1 MRRPVRILVDGSPA
15 EVLLNADARARIADV
30 ATALGGGP
38 TSRLSVTP
46 LVPLLDPG
54 GTGSLPVV
62 AESSGSQVPRGEAGG
77 SGPAQVGKPYVLPR
91 ALPVAKAPIPP
102 GAGLALVGESDEL
115 PPAPAGM
122 KSLLAYSPQPVT
134 DPEPLGI
141 NVEMPA
147 RPLLWLAN
155 PATIAV
161 PVVPVAL
168 FGVLAVIFPSAAA
181 FALLGLAVVAGGAE
195 VGWALTQ
202 NRAAWVRYERD
213 MAALAPQIQTALD
226 QRDAAIRASVT
237 DLADPRHALLPGLW
251 GHASAQMRI
260 PVGFT
265 QVYPEITLRSS
276 DQATPF
282 RGWGPMA
289 GAGHES
295 GAVVHRSAGA
305 AAPEP
310 ASGTETSHPTSG
322 QIAAINRRI
331 SAIGAATVGEGHTGL
346 EVAYVPADS
355 GPLAMTGPENLRGP
369 ALNQLLIRAAL
380 RYSPAD
386 LKIVVAGAKPAHWA
400 WVSYLPHGEA
410 VREDLE
416 LEPVSDLSETSAE
429 RLAQAWTSRK
439 GLRGSRQ
446 RLLLVVDGQVP
457 AGSRWEEFAAEP
469 GVWLVNA
476 VDDLSS
482 AVSAARQVLDLATGS
497 WQDGVSRI
505 PGTVPPS
512 AHHTA
517 SNGIPLQSARQTLLS
532 VEPLLLTTPSARKVA
547 ELLANLKLPGKTAE
561 PLPVVAQL
569 TDVYPLTPGE
579 NAAVLGE
586 SGNESR
592 CAAAIGYGTAG
603 PVTLDLADGKNAIVA
618 GENQAART
626 NVIAAYLTGLALT
639 QRPEDVN
646 WVIFDSRGTKWGELG
661 QAPHCLGVESGRAD
675 AVFARLLRYLEAE
688 TERREIWLSESG
700 AGSLARARGAKI
712 AGVPADLIVVIAA
725 GEAFTSRQISQLAE
739 RLHMYRALGLHLLVS
754 SGDTEKLPREA
765 LKYLPTRVVLHL
777 EDEALEV
784 VCGSFEIDPHAAFAH
799 PGRGVLLVGG
809 VATGFQTLNT
819 LMNTDF
825 TDPQLAPVNF
835 TALGGAAFPPALSAG
850 GQERVPA
857 LMGGHSSRADKS
869 GHQPAAEVLRVATP
883 LSVLAGSFCRGNST
897 IRRWT
902 SGLENVY
909 DLAALGKSSDT
920 EFRLGVRDDLGRQD
934 VVPFG
939 FSPDREGNLFVAGP
953 RGSGRTGVLRAI
965 AADSL
970 NTGGHPVT
978 LYVCSAD
985 PALDVLS
992 SWANVGVVAHA
1003 NEPETIADT
1012 IEYLVSRWRWRTEIA
1027 LRNATRSFPELR
1039 EVLRGE
1045 HLGEQPGERNG
1056 AKSPNS
1062 ATLGQDA
1069 GANAGKTLGA
1079 TRSANPGAILSTTPG
1094 ADSVAGSETDRG
1106 ERIIVAIDGLE
1117 AVLES
1122 LPGASSASFL
1132 ELITGGRVVGIHFV
1146 ISAESVENLPA
1157 AWRGAFGMRI
1167 ELNGSVPGRGL
1178 VADDPRAIQIAVL
1191 GNDPS
1196 EPAQTRILER
1206 LGALAKTP
1214 AHRIDRLAVPVFAT
1228 ALTVAPKGEMA
1239 LGLSAPGGR
1248 QINTITSGVYL
1259 IARGDGEVDRA
1270 VSLAVMR
1277 WLARSLRT
1285 SSPDTGMVLLS
1296 AQSREDSSP
1305 ALETLAGLE
1314 IWDAVACGFSDFR
1327 DFYHQLLSVAEQKS
1341 SPGFPG
1347 LAIFIADLPGFA
1359 QNTDAAAAMADV
1371 IRAARSRGHL
1381 VFASGA
1387 ATSRDGLS
1395 WMTDSELNAVVK
1407 APAAGLS
1414 LGLGAADT
1422 TAIFGVS
1429 VPQDGTAFPP
1439 ARGYWIHRGQATK
1452 IQLPQ
1457 ENG

>member
-1 MRRPVRILVDGSPA
+1 MRRPVRILVEGNPT
-15 EVLLNADARARIADV
+15 EVLLNADARARVADV
-30 ATALGGGP
+30 AAALGGGSA
-38 TSRLSVTP
+38 SRLTVTP
-46 LVPLLDPG
+46 LAPLLDPG

-62 AESSGSQVPRGEAGG
+62 AEGSRSQVPSGETGG

-91 ALPVAKAPIPP
+91 ALPLAKAPIPP
-102 GAGLALVGESDEL
+102 GAGLALAGDNAEL

-122 KSLLAYSPQPVT
+122 KSLLTYSPQPVA

-147 RPLLWLAN
+147 RPRLWLAN
-155 PATIAV
+155 SATLAV

-213 MAALAPQIQTALD
+213 MAALTPQIQTALD

-237 DLADPRHALLPGLW
+237 DLADPRNALLPGLW

-265 QVYPEITLRSS
+265 QAHPEIKLSS
-276 DQATPF
+276 PADAAPF
-282 RGWGPMA
+282 RGWGAMA
-289 GAGHES
+289 GSNA
-295 GAVVHRSAGA
+295 
-305 AAPEP
+305 
-310 ASGTETSHPTSG
+310 ETSHTTSG
-322 QIAAINRRI
+322 QVAAINRRI
-331 SAIGAATVGEGHTGL
+331 SAIGAAAVGEGHTGL
-346 EVAYVPADS
+346 EVAYVPVDS
-355 GPLAMTGPENLRGP
+355 GPLAVTGPRNLRGP

-386 LKIVVAGAKPAHWA
+386 LKIVVAGAKPAQWA
-400 WVSYLPHGEA
+400 WVSFLPHGEA

-439 GLRGSRQ
+439 GQRGSRQ
-446 RLLLVVDGQVP
+446 RLLLVVDGEVP
-457 AGSRWEEFAAEP
+457 AASRWEDFATEP

-482 AVSAARQVLDLATGS
+482 AVSAARQVLDLVTGS

-505 PGTVPPS
+505 PGANPPGPR
-512 AHHTA
+512 HTA
-517 SNGIPLQSARQTLLS
+517 SNGIPLQSARPSLLS
-532 VEPLLLTTPSARKVA
+532 VEPLLLTAPSARKIA

-569 TDVYPLTPGE
+569 TDVYPLAAGE
-579 NAAVLGE
+579 SVAVLGE
-586 SGNESR
+586 SGERSR

-603 PVTLDLADGKNAIVA
+603 PVILDLADGQNAIVA
-618 GENQAART
+618 GENQAARN
-626 NVIAAYLTGLALT
+626 NVIAAYLAGLALT
-639 QRPEDVN
+639 QRPEDVS
-646 WVIFDSRGTKWGELG
+646 WIIFDSRGTKWGEVG
-661 QAPHCLGVESGRAD
+661 QAPHCLGIEPGRGD
-675 AVFARLLRYLEAE
+675 AVFARLRRYLEAE

-700 AGSLARARGAKI
+700 AGSLARAREAKI
-712 AGVPADLIVVIAA
+712 AGVPADLIVVIAV
-725 GEAFTSRQISQLAE
+725 GEAFNSRQLSQLAE

-754 SGDTEKLPREA
+754 GGDTEKLPREA
-765 LKYLPTRVVLHL
+765 LKYLPTRVVLRL
-777 EDEALEV
+777 EDAALEM
-784 VCGSFEIDPHAAFAH
+784 VCGSFEMDPRSAFAH

-819 LMNTDF
+819 LMTTDF
-825 TDPQLAPVNF
+825 ADAQLAPVSF
-835 TALGGAAFPPALSAG
+835 AALGGAAFPPALSAG
-850 GQERVPA
+850 GSWRVPA
-857 LMGGHSSRADKS
+857 LTGRSSSRAGKS
-869 GHQPAAEVLRVATP
+869 GDQPTVDVPRAATP
-883 LSVLAGSFCRGNST
+883 LSVLAGSFCRGKST

-902 SGLENVY
+902 SGLEKVY
-909 DLAALGKSSDT
+909 DLAALGQSSDT

-953 RGSGRTGVLRAI
+953 SGSGRTGVLRAI

-970 NTGGHPVT
+970 NTGGHPVAF
-978 LYVCSAD
+978 YVCSAD
-985 PALDVLS
+985 TTLDVLS

-1045 HLGEQPGERNG
+1045 QLGEQSSEQNG
-1056 AKSPNS
+1056 AKAPNS
-1062 ATLGQDA
+1062 ATPRRD
-1069 GANAGKTLGA
+1069 TGA
-1079 TRSANPGAILSTTPG
+1079 TRSANPGAIPSATPG
-1094 ADSVAGSETDRG
+1094 ADSVAGGESDRG

-1206 LGALAKTP
+1206 LGTLAKTP
-1214 AHRIDRLAVPVFAT
+1214 AHRIGRLAVPVFAT
-1228 ALTVAPKGEMA
+1228 ALTTAPKGEMA

-1314 IWDAVACGFSDFR
+1314 IWDAVACGFADFR

-1341 SPGFPG
+1341 PPGFPG
-1347 LAIFIADLPGFA
+1347 LAIYIADLPGFSL
-1359 QNTDAAAAMADV
+1359 NTDAAAAMADV
-1371 IRAARSRGHL
+1371 IRAARNRGHL

-1387 ATSRDGLS
+1387 ANSRDGLS

-1414 LGLGAADT
+1414 LGLSAADT

-1429 VPQDGTAFPP
+1429 VPQDGTMFPP

>member
-1 MRRPVRILVDGSPA
+1 MRRPVRILVEGNPT
-15 EVLLNADARARIADV
+15 EVLLNADARARVADV
-30 ATALGGGP
+30 AAALGGGSA
-38 TSRLSVTP
+38 SRLTVTP
-46 LVPLLDPG
+46 LAPLLDPG

-62 AESSGSQVPRGEAGG
+62 AEGSRSQVPSGETGG

-91 ALPVAKAPIPP
+91 ALPLAKAPIPP
-102 GAGLALVGESDEL
+102 GAGLALAGENAEL

-122 KSLLAYSPQPVT
+122 KSLLTYSPQPVA

-147 RPLLWLAN
+147 RPRLWLVN
-155 PATIAV
+155 SATLAV

-168 FGVLAVIFPSAAA
+168 FGVLSVIFPSAAA
-181 FALLGLAVVAGGAE
+181 FALLGLAVVTGGAE

-213 MAALAPQIQTALD
+213 MAALTPQIQTALD

-237 DLADPRHALLPGLW
+237 DLADPRNALLPGLW

-265 QVYPEITLRSS
+265 QAHPEIKLSS
-276 DQATPF
+276 PADAAPF
-282 RGWGPMA
+282 RGWGAMA
-289 GAGHES
+289 GSNA
-295 GAVVHRSAGA
+295 
-305 AAPEP
+305 
-310 ASGTETSHPTSG
+310 ETSHTTSG
-322 QIAAINRRI
+322 QVAAINRRI
-331 SAIGAATVGEGHTGL
+331 SAIGAAAVGEGHTGL

-355 GPLAMTGPENLRGP
+355 GPLAVTGPRNLRGP

-386 LKIVVAGAKPAHWA
+386 LKIVVAGAKPAQWA
-400 WVSYLPHGEA
+400 WVSFLPHGEA

-439 GLRGSRQ
+439 GQRGSRQ
-446 RLLLVVDGQVP
+446 RLLLVVDGEVP
-457 AGSRWEEFAAEP
+457 AASRWEDFATEP

-505 PGTVPPS
+505 PGANPPGPR
-512 AHHTA
+512 HTA
-517 SNGIPLQSARQTLLS
+517 SNGIPLQSARLSLLS
-532 VEPLLLTTPSARKVA
+532 VEPLLLTAPSARKIA

-569 TDVYPLTPGE
+569 TDVYPLAAGE
-579 NAAVLGE
+579 SVAVLGE
-586 SGNESR
+586 SGERSC

-603 PVTLDLADGKNAIVA
+603 PVILDLADGQNAIVA
-618 GENQAART
+618 GENQAARN
-626 NVIAAYLTGLALT
+626 NVIAAYLAGLALT
-639 QRPEDVN
+639 QRPEDVS
-646 WVIFDSRGTKWGELG
+646 WIIFDSRGTKWGEVG
-661 QAPHCLGVESGRAD
+661 QAPHCLGIEPGRGD
-675 AVFARLLRYLEAE
+675 AVFARLRRYLEAE

-700 AGSLARARGAKI
+700 AGSLARAREAKI
-712 AGVPADLIVVIAA
+712 AGVPADLIVVIAV
-725 GEAFTSRQISQLAE
+725 GGAFNSRQLSQLAE

-777 EDEALEV
+777 EDAALEM
-784 VCGSFEIDPHAAFAH
+784 VCGSFEMDLRSAFAH

-819 LMNTDF
+819 LMTTDF
-825 TDPQLAPVNF
+825 ADAQLAPVSF

-850 GQERVPA
+850 GSWRVPA
-857 LMGGHSSRADKS
+857 LTGRSSSRAGRS
-869 GHQPAAEVLRVATP
+869 GDQPTVDVPRAATP
-883 LSVLAGSFCRGNST
+883 LSVLAGSFCRGKST

-902 SGLENVY
+902 SGLEKVY
-909 DLAALGKSSDT
+909 DLAALGQSSDT

-953 RGSGRTGVLRAI
+953 SGSGRTGVLRAI

-970 NTGGHPVT
+970 NTGGHPVAF
-978 LYVCSAD
+978 YVCSAD
-985 PALDVLS
+985 TTLDVLS

-1045 HLGEQPGERNG
+1045 PPGEQSSEQNG
-1056 AKSPNS
+1056 AKAPNS
-1062 ATLGQDA
+1062 ATPRRD
-1069 GANAGKTLGA
+1069 TGA
-1079 TRSANPGAILSTTPG
+1079 TRSANPGAIPSATPG
-1094 ADSVAGSETDRG
+1094 ADSVAGGETDRG

-1206 LGALAKTP
+1206 LGTLAKTP
-1214 AHRIDRLAVPVFAT
+1214 AHRIGRLAVPVFAT
-1228 ALTVAPKGEMA
+1228 ALTTAPKGEMA

-1314 IWDAVACGFSDFR
+1314 IWDAVACGFADFR

-1341 SPGFPG
+1341 PPGFPG
-1347 LAIFIADLPGFA
+1347 LAIYIADLPGFA
-1359 QNTDAAAAMADV
+1359 LNMDAAAAMADV
-1371 IRAARSRGHL
+1371 IRAARNRGHL

-1387 ATSRDGLS
+1387 ANSRDGLS
-1395 WMTDSELNAVVK
+1395 WITESDLNAVVK

-1414 LGLGAADT
+1414 LGLSAADT

-1429 VPQDGTAFPP
+1429 VSQDGTMFPP

>member
-15 EVLLNADARARIADV
+15 EVLLNADARARVADV

-46 LVPLLDPG
+46 LAPLLDPG

-62 AESSGSQVPRGEAGG
+62 AESSGSQVSRGEVGG

-91 ALPVAKAPIPP
+91 VLPVAKAPIPP

-147 RPLLWLAN
+147 RPRLWLAN
-155 PATIAV
+155 PATLAV

-213 MAALAPQIQTALD
+213 MAALTPQIQKALD
-226 QRDAAIRASVT
+226 RRDAAIRASVT

-265 QVYPEITLRSS
+265 QVRPEITLSS
-276 DQATPF
+276 PADATPF

-289 GAGHES
+289 GAN
-295 GAVVHRSAGA
+295 A
-305 AAPEP
+305 
-310 ASGTETSHPTSG
+310 ETGHPTSG
-322 QIAAINRRI
+322 QITAINRRI
-331 SAIGAATVGEGHTGL
+331 SAIGAATVGAGHTGL

-355 GPLAMTGPENLRGP
+355 GPLAVTGPRNLRGP

-386 LKIVVAGAKPAHWA
+386 LKIVVAAAKPAHWA

-410 VREDLE
+410 VRDDLE

-446 RLLLVVDGQVP
+446 RLLLVVDGEVP
-457 AGSRWEEFAAEP
+457 AGSQWEDFGAEP
-469 GVWLVNA
+469 GVWLVNT

-505 PGTVPPS
+505 PGTVPQSPR
-512 AHHTA
+512 HTA
-517 SNGIPLQSARQTLLS
+517 SNGIPLQSARPTRQS

-569 TDVYPLTPGE
+569 TDVYPLATGE
-579 NAAVLGE
+579 SAAVLGE
-586 SGNESR
+586 LGDGSR
-592 CAAAIGYGTAG
+592 CAAAIGYGTSG

-626 NVIAAYLTGLALT
+626 NVIAAYLAGLALT

-646 WVIFDSRGTKWGELG
+646 WVIFDSRGTKWGELE
-661 QAPHCLGVESGRAD
+661 QAPHCLGVESGRGD
-675 AVFARLLRYLEAE
+675 AVFTRLLRYLEAE

-725 GEAFTSRQISQLAE
+725 GEAFTSRQLSQLAE

-784 VCGSFEIDPHAAFAH
+784 VCGSFEIDPHAAFTH

-819 LMNTDF
+819 LMVTDF
-825 TDPQLAPVNF
+825 SDPQLAPVNF
-835 TALGGAAFPPALSAG
+835 TALGGAAFPQTLVTG
-850 GQERVPA
+850 GRWRAPA
-857 LMGGHSSRADKS
+857 LMGGRSSRAKTS
-869 GHQPAAEVLRVATP
+869 GNQPAVGVLRAATP
-883 LSVLAGSFCRGNST
+883 LSVLAGSFCRGKSAV
-897 IRRWT
+897 RRWT

-909 DLAALGKSSDT
+909 DLAALGQSSDA
-920 EFRLGVRDDLGRQD
+920 EFRLGVRDDLAHQD

-939 FSPDREGNLFVAGP
+939 FTPDREGNLFVAGP
-953 RGSGRTGVLRAI
+953 SGSGRTGVLRAI

-970 NTGGHPVT
+970 NTSGHPVT

-992 SWANVGVVAHA
+992 NWANVGVVAHA

-1045 HLGEQPGERNG
+1045 QPG
-1056 AKSPNS
+1056 
-1062 ATLGQDA
+1062 
-1069 GANAGKTLGA
+1069 
-1079 TRSANPGAILSTTPG
+1079 TPFD

-1146 ISAESVENLPA
+1146 ISAESLENLPA

-1167 ELNGSVPGRGL
+1167 ALDGSVPGRGL

-1314 IWDAVACGFSDFR
+1314 IWDAVSCGFSDFR

-1341 SPGFPG
+1341 PPGFPG

-1359 QNTDAAAAMADV
+1359 QNTDTATAMADV

-1387 ATSRDGLS
+1387 ANSHDGLS

-1414 LGLGAADT
+1414 LGLSAADT

-1439 ARGYWIHRGQATK
+1439 ARGYWIHRGQAIK

>member
-1 MRRPVRILVDGSPA
+1 MRRPIRILVEGNPT
-15 EVLLNADARARIADV
+15 EVLLNADARARVADV
-30 ATALGGGP
+30 AAALGGGSA
-38 TSRLSVTP
+38 SRLTVTP
-46 LVPLLDPG
+46 LAPLLDPG

-62 AESSGSQVPRGEAGG
+62 AEGSRSQVPSGETGG

-91 ALPVAKAPIPP
+91 ALPLAKAPIPP
-102 GAGLALVGESDEL
+102 GAGLALAGDNAEL

-122 KSLLAYSPQPVT
+122 KSLLTYSPQPVA

-147 RPLLWLAN
+147 RPRLWLAN
-155 PATIAV
+155 SATLAV

-213 MAALAPQIQTALD
+213 MAALTPQIQTALD

-237 DLADPRHALLPGLW
+237 DLADPRNALLPGLW

-265 QVYPEITLRSS
+265 QAHPEITLSS
-276 DQATPF
+276 PTDAAPF
-282 RGWGPMA
+282 RGWGAMA
-289 GAGHES
+289 GSNA
-295 GAVVHRSAGA
+295 
-305 AAPEP
+305 
-310 ASGTETSHPTSG
+310 ETSHTTSG
-322 QIAAINRRI
+322 QVAAINRRI
-331 SAIGAATVGEGHTGL
+331 SAIGAAAVGEGRTGM

-355 GPLAMTGPENLRGP
+355 GPLAVTGPRNLRGS

-386 LKIVVAGAKPAHWA
+386 LKIVVAGAKPAQWA
-400 WVSYLPHGEA
+400 WVSFLPHGEA

-439 GLRGSRQ
+439 GQRGSRQ
-446 RLLLVVDGQVP
+446 RLLLVVDGEVP
-457 AGSRWEEFAAEP
+457 AASRWEDFATEP

-505 PGTVPPS
+505 PGANPPGPR
-512 AHHTA
+512 HTA
-517 SNGIPLQSARQTLLS
+517 SNGIPLQSARPSLLS
-532 VEPLLLTTPSARKVA
+532 VEPLLLTAPSARKIA

-569 TDVYPLTPGE
+569 TDVYPLAAGE
-579 NAAVLGE
+579 SVAVLGE
-586 SGNESR
+586 SGERSR

-603 PVTLDLADGKNAIVA
+603 PVILDLADGQNAIVA
-618 GENQAART
+618 GETQAARN
-626 NVIAAYLTGLALT
+626 NVIAAYLAGLALT
-639 QRPEDVN
+639 QRPEDVS
-646 WVIFDSRGTKWGELG
+646 WVIFDSRGTKWGEVG
-661 QAPHCLGVESGRAD
+661 QAPHCLGIEPGRGD
-675 AVFARLLRYLEAE
+675 AVFARLRRYLEAE

-700 AGSLARARGAKI
+700 AGSLARAREAKI
-712 AGVPADLIVVIAA
+712 AGVPADLIVVIAV
-725 GEAFTSRQISQLAE
+725 GEAFTSRHLSQLAE

-777 EDEALEV
+777 EDAALEM
-784 VCGSFEIDPHAAFAH
+784 VCGSFEMDPRSAFAH

-819 LMNTDF
+819 LMTTDF
-825 TDPQLAPVNF
+825 ADVQLAPVSF
-835 TALGGAAFPPALSAG
+835 TALGGVAFPPALSAG
-850 GQERVPA
+850 GSWRVPA
-857 LMGGHSSRADKS
+857 LTGRSSSRAGKS
-869 GHQPAAEVLRVATP
+869 GDQPKVDVSRAATP
-883 LSVLAGSFCRGNST
+883 LSVLAGSFCRGKST

-902 SGLENVY
+902 SGLEKVY
-909 DLAALGKSSDT
+909 DLAALGQSSDT

-953 RGSGRTGVLRAI
+953 SGSGRTGVLRAI

-970 NTGGHPVT
+970 NTGGHPVAF
-978 LYVCSAD
+978 YVCSAD
-985 PALDVLS
+985 TTLDVLS

-1045 HLGEQPGERNG
+1045 QLGEQSSEQNG
-1056 AKSPNS
+1056 AKAPNS
-1062 ATLGQDA
+1062 ATPGRD
-1069 GANAGKTLGA
+1069 TGA
-1079 TRSANPGAILSTTPG
+1079 TRSTNPGAIPSATPG
-1094 ADSVAGSETDRG
+1094 ADSVAGGETDRG

-1206 LGALAKTP
+1206 LGTLAKTP
-1214 AHRIDRLAVPVFAT
+1214 AHRIGRLAVPVFAT
-1228 ALTVAPKGEMA
+1228 ALTTAPKGEMA

-1314 IWDAVACGFSDFR
+1314 IWDAVACGFADFR

-1341 SPGFPG
+1341 PPGFPG
-1347 LAIFIADLPGFA
+1347 LAIYIADLPGFSL
-1359 QNTDAAAAMADV
+1359 NTDAAAAMADV

-1381 VFASGA
+1381 VIASGA
-1387 ATSRDGLS
+1387 ANSRDGLS

-1414 LGLGAADT
+1414 LGLSAADT

-1429 VPQDGTAFPP
+1429 VPQDGTMFPP

>member
-46 LVPLLDPG
+46 LAPLLDPG

-62 AESSGSQVPRGEAGG
+62 AESSGSQVSRGEAGG
-77 SGPAQVGKPYVLPR
+77 SDPAQVGKPYVLPR

-102 GAGLALVGESDEL
+102 GAGLALVGESDEMA
-115 PPAPAGM
+115 PAPAGM
-122 KSLLAYSPQPVT
+122 KSLLAYSPQPVA

-141 NVEMPA
+141 KVEMPA
-147 RPLLWLAN
+147 RPRLWLAN
-155 PATIAV
+155 PATLAV

-168 FGVLAVIFPSAAA
+168 FGVLAVIFPSTVA
-181 FALLGLAVVAGGAE
+181 FALLGLALVAGGAE

-213 MAALAPQIQTALD
+213 MTALAPQIQMALD
-226 QRDAAIRASVT
+226 RRDAAIRASVT
-237 DLADPRHALLPGLW
+237 DLAEPRHALLPGLW

-265 QVYPEITLRSS
+265 QVYPEITLSS
-276 DQATPF
+276 PADATPF

-289 GAGHES
+289 GAN
-295 GAVVHRSAGA
+295 A
-305 AAPEP
+305 
-310 ASGTETSHPTSG
+310 ETGHPTSG
-322 QIAAINRRI
+322 QITAINRRI
-331 SAIGAATVGEGHTGL
+331 SAIGAAAVGEGHTGL
-346 EVAYVPADS
+346 DVAYVPADS
-355 GPLAMTGPENLRGP
+355 GPLAVTGPGNLRGP

-386 LKIVVAGAKPAHWA
+386 LKIVVAAAKPAHWA
-400 WVSYLPHGEA
+400 LVSYLPHGEA
-410 VREDLE
+410 VRDDLE

-446 RLLLVVDGQVP
+446 RLLLVVDGEVP
-457 AGSRWEEFAAEP
+457 AGSQWEDFGAEP

-517 SNGIPLQSARQTLLS
+517 SNGIPLQSSRPTRLS

-569 TDVYPLTPGE
+569 TDVYPQATGE
-579 NAAVLGE
+579 SAAVLGE
-586 SGNESR
+586 LGDGSR
-592 CAAAIGYGTAG
+592 CVAAIGYGTSG

-626 NVIAAYLTGLALT
+626 NVIAAYLAGLALT

-725 GEAFTSRQISQLAE
+725 GEAFTSRQLSQLAE

-784 VCGSFEIDPHAAFAH
+784 VCGSFEIDPHAAFTH

-825 TDPQLAPVNF
+825 ADPQLAPVNF

-850 GQERVPA
+850 EQTRVPA

-909 DLAALGKSSDT
+909 DLAALGQSSDT

-970 NTGGHPVT
+970 NTSGHPVT

-1045 HLGEQPGERNG
+1045 QPG
-1056 AKSPNS
+1056 
-1062 ATLGQDA
+1062 
-1069 GANAGKTLGA
+1069 
-1079 TRSANPGAILSTTPG
+1079 TPFD

-1146 ISAESVENLPA
+1146 ISAESAENLPA

-1167 ELNGSVPGRGL
+1167 ALDGSVPGRGL
-1178 VADDPRAIQIAVL
+1178 VADDPRSIQIAVL

-1196 EPAQTRILER
+1196 ETAQKRILER
-1206 LGALAKTP
+1206 LGALAKTE
-1214 AHRIDRLAVPVFAT
+1214 AHRIGRLAVPVFAT
-1228 ALTVAPKGEMA
+1228 ALTTAPKGEMA

-1259 IARGDGEVDRA
+1259 IARGYGEVDRA

-1314 IWDAVACGFSDFR
+1314 IWDAVSCGFSDFR

-1341 SPGFPG
+1341 PPGFPG

-1359 QNTDAAAAMADV
+1359 QNTDTATAMADV

-1387 ATSRDGLS
+1387 ANSHDGLS

-1414 LGLGAADT
+1414 LGLSAADT

-1439 ARGYWIHRGQATK
+1439 ARGYWIHRGQAIK

>member
-46 LVPLLDPG
+46 LAPLLDPG

-62 AESSGSQVPRGEAGG
+62 AESSGSQVSRGEVGG
-77 SGPAQVGKPYVLPR
+77 SDPAQVGKPYVLPR

-115 PPAPAGM
+115 APAPAGM
-122 KSLLAYSPQPVT
+122 KSLLAYSPQPVA

-141 NVEMPA
+141 KVEMPA
-147 RPLLWLAN
+147 RPRLWLAN
-155 PATIAV
+155 PATLAV

-213 MAALAPQIQTALD
+213 MAALTPQIQKALD
-226 QRDAAIRASVT
+226 RRDAAIRASVT

-265 QVYPEITLRSS
+265 QVRPEITLSS
-276 DQATPF
+276 PADATPF

-289 GAGHES
+289 GAN
-295 GAVVHRSAGA
+295 A
-305 AAPEP
+305 
-310 ASGTETSHPTSG
+310 ETGHPTSG
-322 QIAAINRRI
+322 QITAINRRI
-331 SAIGAATVGEGHTGL
+331 SAIGAAAVGEGHTGL
-346 EVAYVPADS
+346 DVAYVPADS
-355 GPLAMTGPENLRGP
+355 GPLAVTGPGNLRGP

-386 LKIVVAGAKPAHWA
+386 LKIVVAAAKPAHWA

-410 VREDLE
+410 VRDDLE

-446 RLLLVVDGQVP
+446 RLLLVVDGEVP
-457 AGSRWEEFAAEP
+457 AGSQWEDFGAEP

-517 SNGIPLQSARQTLLS
+517 SNGIPLQSARPTLLS

-569 TDVYPLTPGE
+569 TDVYPQATGE
-579 NAAVLGE
+579 SAAVLGE
-586 SGNESR
+586 LGDGSR
-592 CAAAIGYGTAG
+592 CAAAIGYGTSG

-626 NVIAAYLTGLALT
+626 NVIAAYLAGLALT

-646 WVIFDSRGTKWGELG
+646 WVIFDSRGTKWGELE
-661 QAPHCLGVESGRAD
+661 QASHCLGVESGRGD
-675 AVFARLLRYLEAE
+675 AVFTRLLRYLEAE
-688 TERREIWLSESG
+688 TERRENWLSESG

-712 AGVPADLIVVIAA
+712 VGVPADLIVVIAA
-725 GEAFTSRQISQLAE
+725 AEAFTSRQLSQLAE

-784 VCGSFEIDPHAAFAH
+784 VCGSFEIDPHAAFPL

-819 LMNTDF
+819 LMVTDF
-825 TDPQLAPVNF
+825 TDSQSAPVNF

-850 GQERVPA
+850 EQRRVPA

-909 DLAALGKSSDT
+909 DLAALGQSSDT

-970 NTGGHPVT
+970 NTSGHPVT

-1045 HLGEQPGERNG
+1045 QPG
-1056 AKSPNS
+1056 
-1062 ATLGQDA
+1062 
-1069 GANAGKTLGA
+1069 
-1079 TRSANPGAILSTTPG
+1079 TPFD

-1146 ISAESVENLPA
+1146 ISAESLENLPA

-1167 ELNGSVPGRGL
+1167 ALDGSVPGRGL

-1314 IWDAVACGFSDFR
+1314 IWDAVSCGFSDFR

-1341 SPGFPG
+1341 PPGFPG

-1359 QNTDAAAAMADV
+1359 QNTDTATAMADV

-1387 ATSRDGLS
+1387 ANSHDGLS

-1414 LGLGAADT
+1414 LGLSAADT

-1429 VPQDGTAFPP
+1429 VSQDGTVFPP

>member
-46 LVPLLDPG
+46 LAPLLDPG

-62 AESSGSQVPRGEAGG
+62 AESSGSQVSRGEAGG

-91 ALPVAKAPIPP
+91 VLPVAKAPIPP

-115 PPAPAGM
+115 APAPAGM
-122 KSLLAYSPQPVT
+122 KSLLAYSPQPVA

-147 RPLLWLAN
+147 RPRLWLAN
-155 PATIAV
+155 PATLAV

-213 MAALAPQIQTALD
+213 MAALAPQIQKALD
-226 QRDAAIRASVT
+226 RRDAAIRASVT

-251 GHASAQMRI
+251 GHASTQMRI

-265 QVYPEITLRSS
+265 QVYPEITLKSS
-276 DQATPF
+276 DQAAPF

-289 GAGHES
+289 GAGHGVG
-295 GAVVHRSAGA
+295 GAVHRPAGT

-331 SAIGAATVGEGHTGL
+331 SAIGAATVGAGHTGL

-355 GPLAMTGPENLRGP
+355 GPLAVTGPRNLREP

-386 LKIVVAGAKPAHWA
+386 LKIVVAAAKPAHWA

-410 VREDLE
+410 VRDDLE
-416 LEPVSDLSETSAE
+416 LEPVSDLSEESAE

-446 RLLLVVDGQVP
+446 RLLLVVDGEVP
-457 AGSRWEEFAAEP
+457 AGSQWEDFGAEP

-517 SNGIPLQSARQTLLS
+517 SNGIPLQSARPTLLS

-569 TDVYPLTPGE
+569 TDVYPQATGE
-579 NAAVLGE
+579 SAAVLGE
-586 SGNESR
+586 LGDGSR
-592 CAAAIGYGTAG
+592 CAAAIGYGTSG

-626 NVIAAYLTGLALT
+626 NVIAAYLAGLALT

-646 WVIFDSRGTKWGELG
+646 WVIFDSRGTKWGELE

-675 AVFARLLRYLEAE
+675 AVFTRLLRYLEAE
-688 TERREIWLSESG
+688 TERRENWLSESG

-725 GEAFTSRQISQLAE
+725 GEAFTSRQLSQLAE

-784 VCGSFEIDPHAAFAH
+784 VCGSFEIDPHVAFPL

-819 LMNTDF
+819 LMITDF
-825 TDPQLAPVNF
+825 SDPQLAPVNF
-835 TALGGAAFPPALSAG
+835 TALGGAAFPQTLVTG
-850 GQERVPA
+850 GRWRAPA
-857 LMGGHSSRADKS
+857 LMGGRSSRAKTS
-869 GHQPAAEVLRVATP
+869 GNQPAVGVLRAATP
-883 LSVLAGSFCRGNST
+883 LSVLAGSFCRGKSAV
-897 IRRWT
+897 RRWT

-909 DLAALGKSSDT
+909 DLAALGQSSDA
-920 EFRLGVRDDLGRQD
+920 EFRLGVRDDLAHQD

-939 FSPDREGNLFVAGP
+939 FTPDREGNLFVAGP
-953 RGSGRTGVLRAI
+953 SGSGRTGVLRAI

-970 NTGGHPVT
+970 NTSGHPVT

-992 SWANVGVVAHA
+992 NWANVGVVAHA

-1045 HLGEQPGERNG
+1045 QPGERDG
-1056 AKSPNS
+1056 AKYPNS
-1062 ATLGQDA
+1062 ATPGQDA

-1079 TRSANPGAILSTTPG
+1079 PRSANLGATRSVNPD
-1094 ADSVAGSETDRG
+1094 ANSVAGSETDRG

-1146 ISAESVENLPA
+1146 ISAESLENLPA

-1167 ELNGSVPGRGL
+1167 ALDGSVPGRGL

-1259 IARGDGEVDRA
+1259 IARGYGEVDRA

-1314 IWDAVACGFSDFR
+1314 IWDAVSCGFSDFR

-1341 SPGFPG
+1341 PPGFPG

-1387 ATSRDGLS
+1387 GTSRDGLS

-1414 LGLGAADT
+1414 LGLSAADT

-1429 VPQDGTAFPP
+1429 VSQDGTVFPP

>member
-1 MRRPVRILVDGSPA
+1 MRRPVRILVEGNPT
-15 EVLLNADARARIADV
+15 EVLLNADARARVADV
-30 ATALGGGP
+30 AAALGGGSA
-38 TSRLSVTP
+38 SRLTVTP
-46 LVPLLDPG
+46 LAPLLDPG
-54 GTGSLPVV
+54 GTGSLPIV
-62 AESSGSQVPRGEAGG
+62 AESSGAQVPSGETGG

-102 GAGLALVGESDEL
+102 GAGLALVGENAEL

-122 KSLLAYSPQPVT
+122 KSLLTYSPQPVA

-141 NVEMPA
+141 NIEMPA
-147 RPLLWLAN
+147 RPRLWLVN
-155 PATIAV
+155 PATLAV
-161 PVVPVAL
+161 PVVPAAL
-168 FGVLAVIFPSAAA
+168 FGVLAVIFPSVAA

-213 MAALAPQIQTALD
+213 MAALTPQIQTALD
-226 QRDAAIRASVT
+226 QRDVAIRASVT
-237 DLADPRHALLPGLW
+237 DLADSRHALLPGLW

-265 QVYPEITLRSS
+265 QAHPEITLSS
-276 DQATPF
+276 PADAAPF
-282 RGWGPMA
+282 RGWGAM
-289 GAGHES
+289 
-295 GAVVHRSAGA
+295 
-305 AAPEP
+305 AAPN
-310 ASGTETSHPTSG
+310 AETSHTTSG
-322 QIAAINRRI
+322 QVAAINRRI
-331 SAIGAATVGEGHTGL
+331 SAIGAAAVGEGHTGL

-355 GPLAMTGPENLRGP
+355 GPLAVTGPRNLRGP

-386 LKIVVAGAKPAHWA
+386 LKIVVAGAKPAQWA
-400 WVSYLPHGEA
+400 WVSFLPHGEA
-410 VREDLE
+410 VREDLAV
-416 LEPVSDLSETSAE
+416 EPVSDLSETSAE

-439 GLRGSRQ
+439 GQRGSRQ
-446 RLLLVVDGQVP
+446 RLLLVVDGEVP
-457 AGSRWEEFAAEP
+457 AGSRWEDFATEP

-476 VDDLSS
+476 VDDFSS
-482 AVSAARQVLDLATGS
+482 AVSAVRQVLDLATGS

-505 PGTVPPS
+505 PGAVPQS
-512 AHHTA
+512 QHHTA
-517 SNGIPLQSARQTLLS
+517 SNGIPLQSAHPSLLS
-532 VEPLLLTTPSARKVA
+532 VEPLLLTAPSARKVA
-547 ELLANLKLPGKTAE
+547 ELLANLKLPGNTAE

-569 TDVYPLTPGE
+569 TDVYPQTAGE
-579 NAAVLGE
+579 SAAVLGE
-586 SGNESR
+586 SGERSR

-603 PVTLDLADGKNAIVA
+603 PVILDLADGQNAIVA
-618 GENQAART
+618 GENQAARN
-626 NVIAAYLTGLALT
+626 NVIAAYLAGLALT
-639 QRPEDVN
+639 QRPEDVS
-646 WVIFDSRGTKWGELG
+646 WVIFDSRGTKWGEVG
-661 QAPHCLGVESGRAD
+661 QAPHCLGIESGRGD
-675 AVFARLLRYLEAE
+675 AVFARLRRYLEAE

-700 AGSLARARGAKI
+700 AGSLARAREAKI
-712 AGVPADLIVVIAA
+712 AGVPADLIVVIAV
-725 GEAFTSRQISQLAE
+725 GEAFSTRRLSQLAE

-777 EDEALEV
+777 EDAALEA
-784 VCGSFEIDPHAAFAH
+784 VCGSFEIDPHSAFAH

-819 LMNTDF
+819 LMNIDF
-825 TDPQLAPVNF
+825 ADPQLAPVNF
-835 TALGGAAFPPALSAG
+835 TALGGAAFPPALSTG
-850 GQERVPA
+850 GSRRVPA
-857 LMGGHSSRADKS
+857 LAGRSSSRAGKS
-869 GHQPAAEVLRVATP
+869 GDQPTVDVPRAATP
-883 LSVLAGSFCRGNST
+883 LSVLAGSFCRGKST

-902 SGLENVY
+902 SGLEKVY
-909 DLAALGKSSDT
+909 DLAALGQSSDT

-970 NTGGHPVT
+970 NTGGRPVA

-985 PALDVLS
+985 PTLDVLS

-1045 HLGEQPGERNG
+1045 QLGEQSGEQNG
-1056 AKSPNS
+1056 AQAPNS
-1062 ATLGQDA
+1062 ATPGQDA
-1069 GANAGKTLGA
+1069 GANAGKPLGA
-1079 TRSANPGAILSTTPG
+1079 TRSANPGAIPSATPG
-1094 ADSVAGSETDRG
+1094 ADSVVGGETDRG

-1196 EPAQTRILER
+1196 ELAQTRILER
-1206 LGALAKTP
+1206 LGILAKTP
-1214 AHRIDRLAVPVFAT
+1214 AYRIGRLAVPVFAT
-1228 ALTVAPKGEMA
+1228 ALTTAPKGEMA
-1239 LGLSAPGGR
+1239 LGLSVPGGR

-1277 WLARSLRT
+1277 WLARSLRS

-1296 AQSREDSSP
+1296 AQGREDSSP

-1314 IWDAVACGFSDFR
+1314 IWDAVACGFADFR

-1341 SPGFPG
+1341 PPGFPG
-1347 LAIFIADLPGFA
+1347 LAIYIADLPGFA
-1359 QNTDAAAAMADV
+1359 LNTDAAAAMADV

-1387 ATSRDGLS
+1387 ANSRDGLS
-1395 WMTDSELNAVVK
+1395 WMTDSELSAVVK

-1414 LGLGAADT
+1414 LGLSADDT

-1429 VPQDGTAFPP
+1429 VPQDGTMFPP

>member
-141 NVEMPA
+141 NVGMPA
-147 RPLLWLAN
+147 RPRLWLAN
-155 PATIAV
+155 PATLAV

-213 MAALAPQIQTALD
+213 MAALAPQIQMALD

-265 QVYPEITLRSS
+265 QVYPEITLKSS

-331 SAIGAATVGEGHTGL
+331 SAIGAATIGEGHTGL

-355 GPLAMTGPENLRGP
+355 GPLAVTGPRNLRGP

-386 LKIVVAGAKPAHWA
+386 LKIVVAGAKPAQWA

-410 VREDLE
+410 VREDLAV
-416 LEPVSDLSETSAE
+416 EPVCDLSEASAE
-429 RLAQAWTSRK
+429 RLAQAWMSRK
-439 GLRGSRQ
+439 GQRGSRQ
-446 RLLLVVDGQVP
+446 RLLLVVDGEVP
-457 AGSRWEEFAAEP
+457 AGSQWEEFGAEP

-482 AVSAARQVLDLATGS
+482 ALSAARQVLDLATGS

-505 PGTVPPS
+505 PGTVPQSPR
-512 AHHTA
+512 HTA
-517 SNGIPLQSARQTLLS
+517 SNGIPLQSARPTLLS

-569 TDVYPLTPGE
+569 TDVYPQAT
-579 NAAVLGE
+579 GE
-586 SGNESR
+586 SAAILDESGDGSR
-592 CAAAIGYGTAG
+592 CTAAIGYGTAG
-603 PVTLDLADGKNAIVA
+603 PVTMDLTDGKNAIVA

-626 NVIAAYLTGLALT
+626 NVIAAYLAGLALT
-639 QRPEDVN
+639 QRPEDVS
-646 WVIFDSRGTKWGELG
+646 WIIFDSRGTKWGELE
-661 QAPHCLGVESGRAD
+661 QASHCLGVESGRGD

-688 TERREIWLSESG
+688 TERRENWLSQSG

-712 AGVPADLIVVIAA
+712 AGAPADLIVVIAA
-725 GEAFTSRQISQLAE
+725 GEAFTSRQLSQLAE

-784 VCGSFEIDPHAAFAH
+784 VCGSFEIDPRAAFAH

-835 TALGGAAFPPALSAG
+835 MPLGGAAFPPALSAG
-850 GQERVPA
+850 GQGRVPA
-857 LMGGHSSRADKS
+857 LAGRSSSRADMS
-869 GHQPAAEVLRVATP
+869 GNQRAVEMPRVATP

-909 DLAALGKSSDT
+909 DLAALGQSSDA

-992 SWANVGVVAHA
+992 NWANVGVVAHA

-1027 LRNATRSFPELR
+1027 LHNATRSFPELR

-1056 AKSPNS
+1056 AKAPNS
-1062 ATLGQDA
+1062 TTPGQDA
-1069 GANAGKTLGA
+1069 GANAGKALGA
-1079 TRSANPGAILSTTPG
+1079 TRSANLNAS
-1094 ADSVAGSETDRG
+1094 SVVGGETDLG

-1196 EPAQTRILER
+1196 ETAQTRILER

-1228 ALTVAPKGEMA
+1228 ALTTAPKGEMA

-1305 ALETLAGLE
+1305 ALATLAGLE
-1314 IWDAVACGFSDFR
+1314 IWDAVSCGFSDFR

-1341 SPGFPG
+1341 PPGFPG

-1359 QNTDAAAAMADV
+1359 QNTDAATAMADV

-1395 WMTDSELNAVVK
+1395 WMTDSDLNAVVK

-1414 LGLGAADT
+1414 LGLSAADT

-1429 VPQDGTAFPP
+1429 VPQDGKAFPP

>member
-1 MRRPVRILVDGSPA
+1 MRRPVRILVEGNPT
-15 EVLLNADARARIADV
+15 EVLLNADARARVADV
-30 ATALGGGP
+30 AAALGGGP
-38 TSRLSVTP
+38 TSRLTVTP
-46 LVPLLDPG
+46 LAPLLDPG

-62 AESSGSQVPRGEAGG
+62 AEAAGSQVPSGETSG

-91 ALPVAKAPIPP
+91 ALPLAKAPIPP
-102 GAGLALVGESDEL
+102 GAGLALAGDNAEL

-122 KSLLAYSPQPVT
+122 KSLLTYSPQPVA

-147 RPLLWLAN
+147 RPRLWLAN
-155 PATIAV
+155 SATLAV

-213 MAALAPQIQTALD
+213 MAALTPQIQTALD

-237 DLADPRHALLPGLW
+237 DLADPRNALLPGLW

-265 QVYPEITLRSS
+265 QAHSEITLSS
-276 DQATPF
+276 PADVAPF
-282 RGWGPMA
+282 RGWGAMA
-289 GAGHES
+289 GSNA
-295 GAVVHRSAGA
+295 
-305 AAPEP
+305 
-310 ASGTETSHPTSG
+310 ETSHTTSG
-322 QIAAINRRI
+322 QVAAINRRI
-331 SAIGAATVGEGHTGL
+331 SAIGAAAVGEGHTGL
-346 EVAYVPADS
+346 EVAYVPVDS
-355 GPLAMTGPENLRGP
+355 GPLAVTGPRNLRGP

-386 LKIVVAGAKPAHWA
+386 LKIVVAGAKPAQWA
-400 WVSYLPHGEA
+400 WVSFLPHGEA
-410 VREDLE
+410 VREDLAV
-416 LEPVSDLSETSAE
+416 EPVSDLSETSAE

-439 GLRGSRQ
+439 GQRGSRQ
-446 RLLLVVDGQVP
+446 RLLLVVDGEVP
-457 AGSRWEEFAAEP
+457 AASRWEDFATEP

-505 PGTVPPS
+505 PGANPPGPR
-512 AHHTA
+512 HTA
-517 SNGIPLQSARQTLLS
+517 SNGIPLQSARPSLLS
-532 VEPLLLTTPSARKVA
+532 VEPLLLTAPSARKIA

-569 TDVYPLTPGE
+569 TDVYPLTAGE
-579 NAAVLGE
+579 SVAVLGE
-586 SGNESR
+586 SGDESH

-603 PVTLDLADGKNAIVA
+603 PVTLDLADGQNAIVA
-618 GENQAART
+618 GENQAARN
-626 NVIAAYLTGLALT
+626 NVIAAYLAGLALT
-639 QRPEDVN
+639 QRPEDVS
-646 WVIFDSRGTKWGELG
+646 WIIFDSRGTKWGEVG
-661 QAPHCLGVESGRAD
+661 QAPHCLGIEPGRGD
-675 AVFARLLRYLEAE
+675 AVFARLRRYLEAE

-700 AGSLARARGAKI
+700 AGSLARAREAKI
-712 AGVPADLIVVIAA
+712 AGVPADLIVVIAV
-725 GEAFTSRQISQLAE
+725 GEAFNSRQLSQLAE

-777 EDEALEV
+777 EDAALEM
-784 VCGSFEIDPHAAFAH
+784 VCGSFEMDPRSAFAH

-819 LMNTDF
+819 LMTTDF
-825 TDPQLAPVNF
+825 ADAQLAPVNF
-835 TALGGAAFPPALSAG
+835 TALGGAAFPTELSAG
-850 GQERVPA
+850 GSWRVPA
-857 LMGGHSSRADKS
+857 LAGRSSSRAGKS
-869 GHQPAAEVLRVATP
+869 GDQPTVDVPRAATP
-883 LSVLAGSFCRGNST
+883 LSVLAGSFCRGKST

-902 SGLENVY
+902 SGLEKVY
-909 DLAALGKSSDT
+909 DLAALGQSSDT

-953 RGSGRTGVLRAI
+953 SGSGRTGVLRAI

-970 NTGGHPVT
+970 NTGGRPVT

-985 PALDVLS
+985 PTLDVLS
-992 SWANVGVVAHA
+992 NWANVGVVAHA

-1045 HLGEQPGERNG
+1045 QLGEQSSEQNG
-1056 AKSPNS
+1056 AKAPNS
-1062 ATLGQDA
+1062 ATPRRD
-1069 GANAGKTLGA
+1069 TGA
-1079 TRSANPGAILSTTPG
+1079 TRSANPGAIPSATPG
-1094 ADSVAGSETDRG
+1094 ADSVAGGETDRG

-1206 LGALAKTP
+1206 LGTLAKTP
-1214 AHRIDRLAVPVFAT
+1214 AHRIGRLAVPVFAT
-1228 ALTVAPKGEMA
+1228 ALTTAPKGEMA

-1314 IWDAVACGFSDFR
+1314 IWDAVACGFADFR

-1341 SPGFPG
+1341 PPGFPG
-1347 LAIFIADLPGFA
+1347 LAIYIADLPGFSL
-1359 QNTDAAAAMADV
+1359 NTDAAAAMADV

-1381 VFASGA
+1381 VIASGA
-1387 ATSRDGLS
+1387 ANSRDGLS

-1414 LGLGAADT
+1414 LGLSAADT

-1429 VPQDGTAFPP
+1429 VPQDGTMFPP
-1439 ARGYWIHRGQATK
+1439 ARGYWIHRGPATK

>member
-1 MRRPVRILVDGSPA
+1 MRRPVRILVEGNPT
-15 EVLLNADARARIADV
+15 EVLLNADARARVADV
-30 ATALGGGP
+30 AAALGGGSA
-38 TSRLSVTP
+38 SRLTVTP
-46 LVPLLDPG
+46 LAPLLDPG

-62 AESSGSQVPRGEAGG
+62 AEGSRSQVPSGETGG

-91 ALPVAKAPIPP
+91 ALPLAKAPIPP
-102 GAGLALVGESDEL
+102 GAGLALAGDNAEL

-122 KSLLAYSPQPVT
+122 KSLLTYSPQPVA

-147 RPLLWLAN
+147 RPRLWLAN
-155 PATIAV
+155 SATLAV

-181 FALLGLAVVAGGAE
+181 FALLGLAVVTGGAE

-213 MAALAPQIQTALD
+213 MAALTPQIQTALD

-237 DLADPRHALLPGLW
+237 DLADPRNALLPGLW

-265 QVYPEITLRSS
+265 QAHPEITLSS
-276 DQATPF
+276 PADAAPF
-282 RGWGPMA
+282 RGWGAMA
-289 GAGHES
+289 GSNA
-295 GAVVHRSAGA
+295 
-305 AAPEP
+305 
-310 ASGTETSHPTSG
+310 ETSHTTSG
-322 QIAAINRRI
+322 QVAAINRRI
-331 SAIGAATVGEGHTGL
+331 SAIGAAAVGEGHTGL

-355 GPLAMTGPENLRGP
+355 GPLAVTGPRNLRGP

-386 LKIVVAGAKPAHWA
+386 LKIVVAGAKPAQWA
-400 WVSYLPHGEA
+400 WVSFLPHGEA

-439 GLRGSRQ
+439 GQRGSRQ
-446 RLLLVVDGQVP
+446 RLLLVVDGEVP
-457 AGSRWEEFAAEP
+457 AASRWEDFATEP

-476 VDDLSS
+476 VDDLGS

-505 PGTVPPS
+505 PGANPPGPR
-512 AHHTA
+512 HTA
-517 SNGIPLQSARQTLLS
+517 SNGIPLQSARPSLLS
-532 VEPLLLTTPSARKVA
+532 VEPLLLTAPSARKIA

-569 TDVYPLTPGE
+569 TDVYPLAAGE
-579 NAAVLGE
+579 SVAVLGE
-586 SGNESR
+586 SGERSR

-603 PVTLDLADGKNAIVA
+603 PVILDLADGQNAIVA
-618 GENQAART
+618 GENQAARN
-626 NVIAAYLTGLALT
+626 NVIAAYLAGLALT
-639 QRPEDVN
+639 QRPEDVS
-646 WVIFDSRGTKWGELG
+646 WVIFDSRGTKWGEVG
-661 QAPHCLGVESGRAD
+661 QAPHCLGIEPGRGD
-675 AVFARLLRYLEAE
+675 AVFARLRRYLEAE

-700 AGSLARARGAKI
+700 AGSLARAREAKI
-712 AGVPADLIVVIAA
+712 AGVPADLIVVIAV
-725 GEAFTSRQISQLAE
+725 GEAFTSRQLSQLAE

-777 EDEALEV
+777 EDAALEM
-784 VCGSFEIDPHAAFAH
+784 VCGSFEMDPRSAFAH

-819 LMNTDF
+819 LMTTDF
-825 TDPQLAPVNF
+825 ADAQLAPVSF
-835 TALGGAAFPPALSAG
+835 TALGGAAFPQTLVTG
-850 GQERVPA
+850 GRWRAPA
-857 LMGGHSSRADKS
+857 LMGGRSSRAKTS
-869 GHQPAAEVLRVATP
+869 GDQPKVDVSRAATP
-883 LSVLAGSFCRGNST
+883 LSVLAGSFCRGKST

-902 SGLENVY
+902 SGLEKVY
-909 DLAALGKSSDT
+909 DLAALGQSSDT

-953 RGSGRTGVLRAI
+953 SGSGRTGVLRAI

-970 NTGGHPVT
+970 NTGGHPVAF
-978 LYVCSAD
+978 YVCSAD
-985 PALDVLS
+985 TTLDVLS

-1045 HLGEQPGERNG
+1045 QLGEQSSEQNG
-1056 AKSPNS
+1056 AKAPNS
-1062 ATLGQDA
+1062 ATPGRD
-1069 GANAGKTLGA
+1069 TGA
-1079 TRSANPGAILSTTPG
+1079 TRSTNPGAIPSATPG
-1094 ADSVAGSETDRG
+1094 ADSVAGGETDRG

-1206 LGALAKTP
+1206 LGTLAKTP
-1214 AHRIDRLAVPVFAT
+1214 AHRIGRLAVPVFAT
-1228 ALTVAPKGEMA
+1228 ALTTAPKGEMA

-1314 IWDAVACGFSDFR
+1314 IWDAVACGFADFR

-1341 SPGFPG
+1341 PPGFPG
-1347 LAIFIADLPGFA
+1347 LAIYIADLPGFSL
-1359 QNTDAAAAMADV
+1359 NTDAAAAMADV

-1381 VFASGA
+1381 VIASGA
-1387 ATSRDGLS
+1387 ANSRDGLS

-1414 LGLGAADT
+1414 LGLSAADT

-1429 VPQDGTAFPP
+1429 VPQDGTMFPP

>member
-1 MRRPVRILVDGSPA
+1 MRRPVRILVEGNPT
-15 EVLLNADARARIADV
+15 EVLLNADARARVADV
-30 ATALGGGP
+30 AAALGGGSA
-38 TSRLSVTP
+38 SRLTVTP
-46 LVPLLDPG
+46 LAPLLDPG

-62 AESSGSQVPRGEAGG
+62 AEGSRSQVPSGESGG

-91 ALPVAKAPIPP
+91 ALPLAKAPIPP
-102 GAGLALVGESDEL
+102 GAGLALAGDNAEL

-122 KSLLAYSPQPVT
+122 KSLLTYSPQPVA

-147 RPLLWLAN
+147 RPRLWLVN
-155 PATIAV
+155 SATLAV

-181 FALLGLAVVAGGAE
+181 FALLGLAVVAGCAE

-213 MAALAPQIQTALD
+213 MAALTPQIQTALD
-226 QRDAAIRASVT
+226 QRDVAIRASVT
-237 DLADPRHALLPGLW
+237 DLADPRNALLPGLW

-265 QVYPEITLRSS
+265 QAHPEITLSS
-276 DQATPF
+276 PTDAAPF
-282 RGWGPMA
+282 RGWGAMA
-289 GAGHES
+289 ES
-295 GAVVHRSAGA
+295 NA
-305 AAPEP
+305 
-310 ASGTETSHPTSG
+310 ETSHTTSG
-322 QIAAINRRI
+322 QVAAINRRI
-331 SAIGAATVGEGHTGL
+331 SAIGAAAVGEGHTGL

-355 GPLAMTGPENLRGP
+355 GPLAVTGPRNLRGP

-386 LKIVVAGAKPAHWA
+386 LKIVVAGAKPAQWA
-400 WVSYLPHGEA
+400 WVSFLPHGEA

-439 GLRGSRQ
+439 GQRGSHQ
-446 RLLLVVDGQVP
+446 RLLLVVDGEVP
-457 AGSRWEEFAAEP
+457 AASRWEDFATEP

-505 PGTVPPS
+505 PGANPPGPR
-512 AHHTA
+512 HTA
-517 SNGIPLQSARQTLLS
+517 SNGIPLQSARPSLLS
-532 VEPLLLTTPSARKVA
+532 VEPLLLTAPSARKIA

-569 TDVYPLTPGE
+569 TDVYPLAAGE
-579 NAAVLGE
+579 SVAVLGE
-586 SGNESR
+586 SGEKSR

-603 PVTLDLADGKNAIVA
+603 PVILDLADGQNAIVA
-618 GENQAART
+618 GENQAARN
-626 NVIAAYLTGLALT
+626 NVIAAYLAGLALT
-639 QRPEDVN
+639 QRPEDVS
-646 WVIFDSRGTKWGELG
+646 WVIFDSRGTKWGEVG
-661 QAPHCLGVESGRAD
+661 QAPHCLGIEPGRGD
-675 AVFARLLRYLEAE
+675 AVFARLRRYLEAE

-700 AGSLARARGAKI
+700 AGSLARAREAKI
-712 AGVPADLIVVIAA
+712 AGVPADLIVVIAV
-725 GEAFTSRQISQLAE
+725 GEAFNSRQLSQLAE

-777 EDEALEV
+777 EDAALEM
-784 VCGSFEIDPHAAFAH
+784 VCGSFEMDPRSAFAH

-819 LMNTDF
+819 LMTTDF
-825 TDPQLAPVNF
+825 ADVQLAPVSF

-850 GQERVPA
+850 GSWRVPA
-857 LMGGHSSRADKS
+857 LTGRSSSRAGKS
-869 GHQPAAEVLRVATP
+869 GDQPKVDVSRAATP
-883 LSVLAGSFCRGNST
+883 LSVLAGSFCRGKST

-902 SGLENVY
+902 SGLEKVY
-909 DLAALGKSSDT
+909 DLAALGQSSDT

-953 RGSGRTGVLRAI
+953 SGSGRTGVLRAI

-970 NTGGHPVT
+970 NTGGHPVAF
-978 LYVCSAD
+978 YVCSAD
-985 PALDVLS
+985 TTLDVLS

-1045 HLGEQPGERNG
+1045 QLGEQSSEQNG
-1056 AKSPNS
+1056 AKAPNS
-1062 ATLGQDA
+1062 ATPGRD
-1069 GANAGKTLGA
+1069 TGA
-1079 TRSANPGAILSTTPG
+1079 TRSTNPGAIPSATPG
-1094 ADSVAGSETDRG
+1094 ADSVAGGETDRG

-1206 LGALAKTP
+1206 LGTLAKTP
-1214 AHRIDRLAVPVFAT
+1214 AHRIGRLAVPVFAT
-1228 ALTVAPKGEMA
+1228 ALTTAPKGEMA

-1314 IWDAVACGFSDFR
+1314 IWDAVACGFADFR

-1341 SPGFPG
+1341 PPGFPG
-1347 LAIFIADLPGFA
+1347 LAIYIADLPGFA
-1359 QNTDAAAAMADV
+1359 LNTDAAAAMADV

-1387 ATSRDGLS
+1387 ANSRDGLS
-1395 WMTDSELNAVVK
+1395 WMTESELNAVVK

-1429 VPQDGTAFPP
+1429 VSQDGTMFPP

-1452 IQLPQ
+1452 VQLPQ

>member
-46 LVPLLDPG
+46 LAPLLDPG

-62 AESSGSQVPRGEAGG
+62 AKPSGSQVSRGEAGG
-77 SGPAQVGKPYVLPR
+77 SDPAQVGKPYVLPR

-102 GAGLALVGESDEL
+102 GAGLALVGESDEMA
-115 PPAPAGM
+115 PAPAGM
-122 KSLLAYSPQPVT
+122 KSLLAYSPQPVA

-141 NVEMPA
+141 KVEMPA
-147 RPLLWLAN
+147 RPRLWLAN
-155 PATIAV
+155 PATLAV

-168 FGVLAVIFPSAAA
+168 FGVLAVIFPSTVA
-181 FALLGLAVVAGGAE
+181 FALLGLALVAGGAE

-213 MAALAPQIQTALD
+213 MTALAPQIQMALD
-226 QRDAAIRASVT
+226 RRDAAIRASVT
-237 DLADPRHALLPGLW
+237 DLAEPRHALLPGLW

-265 QVYPEITLRSS
+265 QVYPEITLKSS
-276 DQATPF
+276 DQAAPF

-289 GAGHES
+289 GAGHGVGE
-295 GAVVHRSAGA
+295 AVHRPAGTA
-305 AAPEP
+305 PPEP
-310 ASGTETSHPTSG
+310 ASGTETSHTTSG
-322 QIAAINRRI
+322 QIVAINSRI
-331 SAIGAATVGEGHTGL
+331 SAIGAAAVGAGHTGL

-355 GPLAMTGPENLRGP
+355 GPLAVTGPRNLRGP

-386 LKIVVAGAKPAHWA
+386 LKIVVAGAKPAQWA

-416 LEPVSDLSETSAE
+416 LEPVSDLSEESAE
-429 RLAQAWTSRK
+429 RLAQAWMGRK

-446 RLLLVVDGQVP
+446 RLLLVVDGEVP
-457 AGSRWEEFAAEP
+457 AGSQWEEFGAEP

-482 AVSAARQVLDLATGS
+482 ALSAARQVLDLATGS
-497 WQDGVSRI
+497 WQEGVSRI

-517 SNGIPLQSARQTLLS
+517 SNGIPLQSARPALLS

-569 TDVYPLTPGE
+569 TDVYPLATGE
-579 NAAVLGE
+579 SAAVLGE
-586 SGNESR
+586 SGDGSR
-592 CAAAIGYGTAG
+592 CVAAIGYGTAG

-618 GENQAART
+618 GENQAARI
-626 NVIAAYLTGLALT
+626 NVIAAYLAGLALT

-646 WVIFDSRGTKWGELG
+646 WVIFDSRGTKWGELE
-661 QAPHCLGVESGRAD
+661 QAPHCLGVESGRGD
-675 AVFARLLRYLEAE
+675 AVFTRLLRYLEAE
-688 TERREIWLSESG
+688 TERRENWLSESG

-725 GEAFTSRQISQLAE
+725 GEAFTSRQLSQLAE

-784 VCGSFEIDPHAAFAH
+784 VCGSFEIDPHVAFPL

-819 LMNTDF
+819 LMITDF
-825 TDPQLAPVNF
+825 SDPQLAPVNF

-850 GQERVPA
+850 EQRRVLA
-857 LMGGHSSRADKS
+857 LMGGRSSRAKTS
-869 GHQPAAEVLRVATP
+869 GNQPAVGVLRAATP
-883 LSVLAGSFCRGNST
+883 LSVLAGSFCRGKSAV
-897 IRRWT
+897 RRWT

-909 DLAALGKSSDT
+909 DLAALGQSSDA

-953 RGSGRTGVLRAI
+953 SGSGRTGVLRAI

-992 SWANVGVVAHA
+992 NWANVGVVAHA
-1003 NEPETIADT
+1003 NEAETIADT

-1045 HLGEQPGERNG
+1045 QPGERDG
-1056 AKSPNS
+1056 AKYPNS
-1062 ATLGQDA
+1062 ATPGQDA
-1069 GANAGKTLGA
+1069 GA
-1079 TRSANPGAILSTTPG
+1079 TRSVNLDAN
-1094 ADSVAGSETDRG
+1094 SVVGGETDRG

-1146 ISAESVENLPA
+1146 ISAESAENLPA

-1167 ELNGSVPGRGL
+1167 ALDGSVPGRGL
-1178 VADDPRAIQIAVL
+1178 VADDPRSIQIAVL

-1196 EPAQTRILER
+1196 ETAQKRILER
-1206 LGALAKTP
+1206 LGALAKTE
-1214 AHRIDRLAVPVFAT
+1214 AHRIGRLAVPVFAT
-1228 ALTVAPKGEMA
+1228 ALTTAPKGEMA

-1259 IARGDGEVDRA
+1259 IARGYGEVDRA

-1314 IWDAVACGFSDFR
+1314 IWDAVSCGFSDFR

-1341 SPGFPG
+1341 PPGFPG

-1359 QNTDAAAAMADV
+1359 QNTDTATAMADV

-1387 ATSRDGLS
+1387 ANSHDGLS

-1414 LGLGAADT
+1414 LGLSAADT

-1439 ARGYWIHRGQATK
+1439 ARGYWIHRGQAIK

>member
-1 MRRPVRILVDGSPA
+1 MRRPVRILVEGNPT
-15 EVLLNADARARIADV
+15 EVLLNADARARVADV
-30 ATALGGGP
+30 AAALGGGSA
-38 TSRLSVTP
+38 SRLTVTP
-46 LVPLLDPG
+46 LAPLLDPG

-62 AESSGSQVPRGEAGG
+62 AEGSRSQVPSGETGG

-91 ALPVAKAPIPP
+91 ALPLAKAPIPP
-102 GAGLALVGESDEL
+102 GAGLALAGDNAEL

-122 KSLLAYSPQPVT
+122 KSLLTYSPQPVA

-147 RPLLWLAN
+147 RPRLWLAN
-155 PATIAV
+155 SATLAV

-168 FGVLAVIFPSAAA
+168 FGVLAVIFPSVAA

-213 MAALAPQIQTALD
+213 MAALTPQIQTALE

-237 DLADPRHALLPGLW
+237 DLADPRNALLPGLW

-265 QVYPEITLRSS
+265 QAHPEIKLSS
-276 DQATPF
+276 PADAAPF
-282 RGWGPMA
+282 RGWGAMA
-289 GAGHES
+289 GSDTRHGVGDA
-295 GAVVHRSAGA
+295 VHRPVGTVTPGSAPNA
-305 AAPEP
+305 
-310 ASGTETSHPTSG
+310 ETSHTTSG
-322 QIAAINRRI
+322 QVAAINRRI
-331 SAIGAATVGEGHTGL
+331 SAIGAAAVGEGHTGL

-355 GPLAMTGPENLRGP
+355 GPLAVTGPRNLRGP

-386 LKIVVAGAKPAHWA
+386 LKIVVAGAKPAQWA
-400 WVSYLPHGEA
+400 WVSFLPHGEA

-429 RLAQAWTSRK
+429 HLAQAWTSRK
-439 GLRGSRQ
+439 GQRGSRQ
-446 RLLLVVDGQVP
+446 RLLLVVDGEVP
-457 AGSRWEEFAAEP
+457 AASRWEDFATEP

-482 AVSAARQVLDLATGS
+482 AVSAARQVLDLASGS
-497 WQDGVSRI
+497 WRDGVSRI
-505 PGTVPPS
+505 PGANPPGP
-512 AHHTA
+512 HHTA
-517 SNGIPLQSARQTLLS
+517 SNGIPLQSARPSLLS
-532 VEPLLLTTPSARKVA
+532 VEPLLLTAPSARKVA

-561 PLPVVAQL
+561 PLPAVAQL
-569 TDVYPLTPGE
+569 TDVYPLATGE

-586 SGNESR
+586 SGDSSR

-603 PVTLDLADGKNAIVA
+603 PVTLDLADGQNAIVA
-618 GENQAART
+618 GENQAARN
-626 NVIAAYLTGLALT
+626 NVIAAYLAGLALT
-639 QRPEDVN
+639 QRPEDVS
-646 WVIFDSRGTKWGELG
+646 WIIFDSRGTKWGEVG
-661 QAPHCLGVESGRAD
+661 QAPHCLGIEPGRGD
-675 AVFARLLRYLEAE
+675 AVFARLRRYLEAE

-700 AGSLARARGAKI
+700 AGSLARAREAKI
-712 AGVPADLIVVIAA
+712 AGAPADLIVVIAV
-725 GEAFTSRQISQLAE
+725 GEAFTSRQLSQLAE

-777 EDEALEV
+777 EDAALEM
-784 VCGSFEIDPHAAFAH
+784 VCGSFEMDPRAAFAH

-819 LMNTDF
+819 LMTTDF
-825 TDPQLAPVNF
+825 ADAQLAPVNF
-835 TALGGAAFPPALSAG
+835 TALGGAAFPPELSAG
-850 GQERVPA
+850 GSWRVPA
-857 LMGGHSSRADKS
+857 LAGRSSSRTGKS
-869 GHQPAAEVLRVATP
+869 GDQPTVDVPRAATP
-883 LSVLAGSFCRGNST
+883 LSVLAGSFYRGKST

-902 SGLENVY
+902 SGLEKVY
-909 DLAALGKSSDT
+909 DLAALGQSSDT

-953 RGSGRTGVLRAI
+953 SGSGRTGVLRAI

-970 NTGGHPVT
+970 NTGGRPVA

-992 SWANVGVVAHA
+992 NWANVGVVAHA

-1045 HLGEQPGERNG
+1045 QLGEQSGERNG
-1056 AKSPNS
+1056 AQAPNS
-1062 ATLGQDA
+1062 ATPGQD
-1069 GANAGKTLGA
+1069 TET
-1079 TRSANPGAILSTTPG
+1079 TRSANPGAIPSATPD
-1094 ADSVAGSETDRG
+1094 ADSVAGGETDRG

-1206 LGALAKTP
+1206 LGTLAKTP
-1214 AHRIDRLAVPVFAT
+1214 THRIGRLAVPVFAT
-1228 ALTVAPKGEMA
+1228 ALTTAPKGEMA

-1248 QINTITSGVYL
+1248 QINNITSGVYL

-1314 IWDAVACGFSDFR
+1314 IWDAVACGFADFR

-1341 SPGFPG
+1341 PQGFPG

-1359 QNTDAAAAMADV
+1359 LNTDSAAAMTDV

-1387 ATSRDGLS
+1387 ANSRDGLS

-1414 LGLGAADT
+1414 LGLSAADT

-1429 VPQDGTAFPP
+1429 VSQDGTMFPP

>member
-1 MRRPVRILVDGSPA
+1 MRRPVRILVEGRPA
-15 EVLLNADARARIADV
+15 EVLLCADARARVADV
-30 ATALGGGP
+30 AAALGGGP

-46 LVPLLDPG
+46 LGIPVDKG
-54 GTGSLPVV
+54 GTGALPVV
-62 AESSGSQVPRGEAGG
+62 VESSGSQVPSGEPGG
-77 SGPAQVGKPYVLPR
+77 SDAVQVGKPYVLPR

-115 PPAPAGM
+115 PPAPVGM
-122 KSLLAYSPQPVT
+122 KSLLTYSPQPVT

-147 RPLLWLAN
+147 QPRLWLAN
-155 PATIAV
+155 PATLAV

-168 FGVLAVIFPSAAA
+168 FGVLAVIFPSAVA

-213 MAALAPQIQTALD
+213 MAALTPQIQAALH

-237 DLADPRHALLPGLW
+237 DLANPRHALLPGLW
-251 GHASAQMRI
+251 GHASSQMQI

-265 QVYPEITLRSS
+265 QVHPEITLHSPA
-276 DQATPF
+276 DATPF
-282 RGWGPMA
+282 RGWGPMVA
-289 GAGHES
+289 PN
-295 GAVVHRSAGA
+295 AV
-305 AAPEP
+305 
-310 ASGTETSHPTSG
+310 TSQATSDHATTG

-331 SAIGAATVGEGHTGL
+331 NAISAATVGEGHTGL
-346 EVAYVPADS
+346 EVAYVPADC
-355 GPLAMTGPENLRGP
+355 GPLAVTGPGNLRGS
-369 ALNQLLIRAAL
+369 ALTQFLIRAAL

-386 LKIVVAGAKPAHWA
+386 LKIVVAGAKPAQWA
-400 WVSYLPHGEA
+400 WVSYLPHGAA
-410 VREDLE
+410 VREDLG

-429 RLAQAWTSRK
+429 RLAQAWTSHK

-446 RLLLVVDGQVP
+446 RLLLVVDGEVP
-457 AGSRWEEFAAEP
+457 AGSTWEDFGAEP

-482 AVSAARQVLDLATGS
+482 AVSAAQQVLDLATGS
-497 WQDGVSRI
+497 WQQGVSTI
-505 PGTVPPS
+505 PGGLPAS
-512 AHHTA
+512 SRDTA
-517 SNGIPLQSARQTLLS
+517 SNGIPLQSARPSRLS
-532 VEPLLLTTPSARKVA
+532 VEPLLLSAPSARKVA
-547 ELLANLKLPGKTAE
+547 ELLTNLKLPGKSVE

-569 TDVYPLTPGE
+569 TDVYPLSPGE
-579 NAAVLGE
+579 SAAGSGE
-586 SGNESR
+586 SGNVSR

-603 PVTLDLADGKNAIVA
+603 PVILDLADGHNAIVA
-618 GENQAART
+618 GENQAARN
-626 NVIAAYLTGLALT
+626 NVIAAYLAGLALT
-639 QRPEDVN
+639 QRPEDVS
-646 WVIFDSRGTKWGELG
+646 WIIFDSRGAKWGELG
-661 QAPHCLGVESGRAD
+661 QAPHCLGIEPGRGD
-675 AVFARLLRYLEAE
+675 AVFARLRRYLEAE
-688 TERREIWLSESG
+688 TERREMWLSESG
-700 AGSLARARGAKI
+700 AGSLERAREAKM
-712 AGVPADLIVVIAA
+712 AGVPADLIVVIAV
-725 GEAFTSRQISQLAE
+725 GEAFTPRQLSQLAE

-765 LKYLPTRVVLHL
+765 LKYLPTRVVLQL
-777 EDEALEV
+777 EDAALEV
-784 VCGSFEIDPHAAFAH
+784 VCGSFEIDSRSAFTH
-799 PGRGVLLVGG
+799 PGSGILLVGG

-819 LMNTDF
+819 LMTTDF

-835 TALGGAAFPPALSAG
+835 TALGGAAFPQTLVTG
-850 GQERVPA
+850 GRWRVPA
-857 LMGGHSSRADKS
+857 LAGRSSSLADQS
-869 GHQPAAEVLRVATP
+869 GDQLTVEMPRVATP
-883 LSVLAGSFCRGNST
+883 LSVLARSFYRGKST
-897 IRRWT
+897 IKRWT
-902 SGLENVY
+902 SGLEKVY
-909 DLAALGKSSDT
+909 DLAALGQSSDA

-953 RGSGRTGVLRAI
+953 RGSGRTEVLRAI

-970 NTGGHPVT
+970 NTGGRRVA

-985 PALDVLS
+985 TTLDVLS
-992 SWANVGVVAHA
+992 NWANVGVVAHA

-1012 IEYLVSRWRWRTEIA
+1012 IDYLVSRWRWRTEIA

-1045 HLGEQPGERNG
+1045 QPGERNG
-1056 AKSPNS
+1056 AQAPSS
-1062 ATLGQDA
+1062 ATPGQDT
-1069 GANAGKTLGA
+1069 GANARKTLGA
-1079 TRSANPGAILSTTPG
+1079 ARSANPDAN
-1094 ADSVAGSETDRG
+1094 SVVRGENDRG

-1178 VADDPRAIQIAVL
+1178 VADDPRDIQIAVL

-1196 EPAQTRILER
+1196 EPAQTRILEH
-1206 LGALAKTP
+1206 LGTLAKTTADP
-1214 AHRIDRLAVPVFAT
+1214 IGRLAVPIFASTLT
-1228 ALTVAPKGEMA
+1228 AVPKGEMA
-1239 LGLSAPGGR
+1239 LGLSAPEGR
-1248 QINTITSGVYL
+1248 QINTVTHGVYL
-1259 IARGDGEVDRA
+1259 IARGGGEVDRA

-1277 WLARSLRT
+1277 WLAHSLRT
-1285 SSPDTGMVLLS
+1285 SSPDTGMVLVS
-1296 AQSREDSSP
+1296 AQTREDSSP
-1305 ALETLAGLE
+1305 TLKTLADLE
-1314 IWDAVACGFSDFR
+1314 IWDAVACGFADFR

-1341 SPGFPG
+1341 PPGFPG
-1347 LAIFIADLPGFA
+1347 LAIFIADLPEFA
-1359 QNTDAAAAMADV
+1359 QNADAAAALTDV
-1371 IRAARSRGHL
+1371 IRAARSHGHL

-1387 ATSRDGLS
+1387 ATSRDALS

-1414 LGLGAADT
+1414 LGLSAADT
-1422 TAIFGVS
+1422 AAIFGVS
-1429 VPQDGTAFPP
+1429 VPQDGTMFPP
-1439 ARGYWIHRGQATK
+1439 ARGYWIHRGRATK

>member
-1 MRRPVRILVDGSPA
+1 MRRPVRILVEGNPT
-15 EVLLNADARARIADV
+15 EVLLNADARARVADV
-30 ATALGGGP
+30 AAALGGGSA
-38 TSRLSVTP
+38 SRLTVTP
-46 LVPLLDPG
+46 LAPLLDPG

-62 AESSGSQVPRGEAGG
+62 AEGSRSQVPSGETGG

-91 ALPVAKAPIPP
+91 TLPLAKAPIPP
-102 GAGLALVGESDEL
+102 GAGLALAGDNAEL

-122 KSLLAYSPQPVT
+122 KSLLTYSPQPVA

-147 RPLLWLAN
+147 RPRLWLAN
-155 PATIAV
+155 SATLAV

-213 MAALAPQIQTALD
+213 MAALTPQIQTALD

-237 DLADPRHALLPGLW
+237 DLADPRNALLPGLW

-265 QVYPEITLRSS
+265 QAHPEIKLSS
-276 DQATPF
+276 PADAAPF
-282 RGWGPMA
+282 RGWGAMA
-289 GAGHES
+289 GSNA
-295 GAVVHRSAGA
+295 
-305 AAPEP
+305 
-310 ASGTETSHPTSG
+310 ETSHTTSG
-322 QIAAINRRI
+322 QVAAINRRI
-331 SAIGAATVGEGHTGL
+331 SAIGAAAVGEGHTGL

-355 GPLAMTGPENLRGP
+355 GPLAVTGPRNLRGP

-386 LKIVVAGAKPAHWA
+386 LKIVVAAAKPAQWA
-400 WVSYLPHGEA
+400 WVSFLPHGEA

-439 GLRGSRQ
+439 GQRGSRQ
-446 RLLLVVDGQVP
+446 RLLLVVDGEVP
-457 AGSRWEEFAAEP
+457 AASRWEDFATEP

-505 PGTVPPS
+505 PGANPPGPR
-512 AHHTA
+512 HTA
-517 SNGIPLQSARQTLLS
+517 SNGIPLQSARPSLLG
-532 VEPLLLTTPSARKVA
+532 VEPLLLTAPSARKIA

-569 TDVYPLTPGE
+569 TDVYPLAAGE
-579 NAAVLGE
+579 SVAVLGE
-586 SGNESR
+586 SGERSC

-603 PVTLDLADGKNAIVA
+603 PVILDLADGQNAIVA
-618 GENQAART
+618 GENQAARN
-626 NVIAAYLTGLALT
+626 NVIAAYLAGLALT
-639 QRPEDVN
+639 QRPEDVS
-646 WVIFDSRGTKWGELG
+646 WIIFDSRGTKWGEVG
-661 QAPHCLGVESGRAD
+661 QAPHCLGIEPGRGD
-675 AVFARLLRYLEAE
+675 AVFARLRRYLEAE

-700 AGSLARARGAKI
+700 AGSLARAREAKI
-712 AGVPADLIVVIAA
+712 AGVPADLIVVIAV
-725 GEAFTSRQISQLAE
+725 GEAFNSRQLSQLAE

-777 EDEALEV
+777 EDAALEM
-784 VCGSFEIDPHAAFAH
+784 VCGSFEMDSRSAFAH

-819 LMNTDF
+819 LMTTDF
-825 TDPQLAPVNF
+825 ADAQLAPVSF
-835 TALGGAAFPPALSAG
+835 TALGGAAFPTELSAG
-850 GQERVPA
+850 GSWRVPA
-857 LMGGHSSRADKS
+857 LAGHSSSRAGKS
-869 GHQPAAEVLRVATP
+869 GDQPTVDVPRAATP
-883 LSVLAGSFCRGNST
+883 LSVLAGTFYRGKST

-902 SGLENVY
+902 SGLEKVY
-909 DLAALGKSSDT
+909 DLAALGQSSDT

-953 RGSGRTGVLRAI
+953 SGSGRTGVLRAI

-970 NTGGHPVT
+970 NTGGHPVA

-985 PALDVLS
+985 TTLDVLS
-992 SWANVGVVAHA
+992 NWANVGVVAHA

-1045 HLGEQPGERNG
+1045 QLGEQSSEQNG
-1056 AKSPNS
+1056 AKAPSS
-1062 ATLGQDA
+1062 ATPGRDA
-1069 GANAGKTLGA
+1069 GA
-1079 TRSANPGAILSTTPG
+1079 TRSANPSAIPSATSG
-1094 ADSVAGSETDRG
+1094 ADSVEGGETDRG

-1206 LGALAKTP
+1206 LGTLAKTP
-1214 AHRIDRLAVPVFAT
+1214 AHRIGRLAVPVFAT
-1228 ALTVAPKGEMA
+1228 ALTTAPKGEMA

-1314 IWDAVACGFSDFR
+1314 IWDAVACGFADFR

-1341 SPGFPG
+1341 PPGFPG
-1347 LAIFIADLPGFA
+1347 LAIYIADLPGFSL
-1359 QNTDAAAAMADV
+1359 NTDAAAAMADV
-1371 IRAARSRGHL
+1371 IRAARNRGHL

-1387 ATSRDGLS
+1387 ANSRDGLS
-1395 WMTDSELNAVVK
+1395 WMTESELNAVVK

-1414 LGLGAADT
+1414 LGLSAADT

-1429 VPQDGTAFPP
+1429 VSQDGTMFPP

>member
-46 LVPLLDPG
+46 LAPLLDPG
-54 GTGSLPVV
+54 GIGSLPVV
-62 AESSGSQVPRGEAGG
+62 AESSGSQVSRGEAGG

-115 PPAPAGM
+115 APAPAGM
-122 KSLLAYSPQPVT
+122 KSLLAYSPQPVA

-147 RPLLWLAN
+147 RPRLWLAN
-155 PATIAV
+155 PATLAV

-202 NRAAWVRYERD
+202 NQAAWVRYERD
-213 MAALAPQIQTALD
+213 MTALAPQIQMALD
-226 QRDAAIRASVT
+226 RRDAAIRASVT
-237 DLADPRHALLPGLW
+237 DLAEPRHALLPGLW

-265 QVYPEITLRSS
+265 QVYPEITLKSS
-276 DQATPF
+276 DQAAPF

-289 GAGHES
+289 GAGHGVG
-295 GAVVHRSAGA
+295 GAVHRPAGTA
-305 AAPEP
+305 TPEP

-331 SAIGAATVGEGHTGL
+331 RAIGAATVGAGHTGL

-355 GPLAMTGPENLRGP
+355 GPLAVTGPRNLREP

-386 LKIVVAGAKPAHWA
+386 LKIVVAAAKPAHWA

-410 VREDLE
+410 VRDDLE

-446 RLLLVVDGQVP
+446 RLLLVVDGEVP
-457 AGSRWEEFAAEP
+457 AGSQWEEFGAEP

-482 AVSAARQVLDLATGS
+482 ALSAARQVLDLATGS

-517 SNGIPLQSARQTLLS
+517 SNGIPLQSARPALLS

-569 TDVYPLTPGE
+569 TDVYPLATGE
-579 NAAVLGE
+579 SAAVLGE
-586 SGNESR
+586 SGDVSR
-592 CAAAIGYGTAG
+592 CVAAIGYGTAG

-626 NVIAAYLTGLALT
+626 NVIAAYLAGLALT

-661 QAPHCLGVESGRAD
+661 QASHCLGVESGRGD

-688 TERREIWLSESG
+688 TERRENWLSESG
-700 AGSLARARGAKI
+700 AGSLARAREAKI

-725 GEAFTSRQISQLAE
+725 GEAFTSRQLSQLAE

-784 VCGSFEIDPHAAFAH
+784 VCGSFEIDPHVAFPL

-819 LMNTDF
+819 LMITDF
-825 TDPQLAPVNF
+825 SDPQLAPVNF
-835 TALGGAAFPPALSAG
+835 TALGGAAFPQTLVTG
-850 GQERVPA
+850 GRWRAPA
-857 LMGGHSSRADKS
+857 LMGGRSSRAKTS
-869 GHQPAAEVLRVATP
+869 GGQRTVEMPRATTP
-883 LSVLAGSFCRGNST
+883 LSVLAGSFCRGKSAV
-897 IRRWT
+897 RRWT

-909 DLAALGKSSDT
+909 DLAALGQSSDA

-953 RGSGRTGVLRAI
+953 SGSGRTGVLRAI

-992 SWANVGVVAHA
+992 NWANVGVVAHA
-1003 NEPETIADT
+1003 NEAEAIADT

-1045 HLGEQPGERNG
+1045 QPG
-1056 AKSPNS
+1056 
-1062 ATLGQDA
+1062 
-1069 GANAGKTLGA
+1069 
-1079 TRSANPGAILSTTPG
+1079 TPFG
-1094 ADSVAGSETDRG
+1094 TDSVVGGETDRG

-1146 ISAESVENLPA
+1146 ISAESAENLPA

-1167 ELNGSVPGRGL
+1167 ALDGSVPGRGL
-1178 VADDPRAIQIAVL
+1178 VADDPRSIQIAVL

-1196 EPAQTRILER
+1196 ETAQKRILER
-1206 LGALAKTP
+1206 LGALAKTE
-1214 AHRIDRLAVPVFAT
+1214 AHRIGRLAVPVFAT
-1228 ALTVAPKGEMA
+1228 ALTTAPKGEMA

-1296 AQSREDSSP
+1296 AQSREDSLP

-1314 IWDAVACGFSDFR
+1314 IWDAVACGFADFR

-1341 SPGFPG
+1341 PPGFPG

-1359 QNTDAAAAMADV
+1359 QNTDTAAAMADV
-1371 IRAARSRGHL
+1371 IRAARSHGHL

-1387 ATSRDGLS
+1387 GTSRDGLS
-1395 WMTDSELNAVVK
+1395 WTTDSELNAVVK

-1414 LGLGAADT
+1414 LGLSAADT

>member
-1 MRRPVRILVDGSPA
+1 MRRPVRILVEGNPT
-15 EVLLNADARARIADV
+15 EVLLNADARARVADV

-38 TSRLSVTP
+38 TSRLTVTP
-46 LVPLLDPG
+46 LAPLLDPG

-62 AESSGSQVPRGEAGG
+62 AESSGSQVRRGEADGAV
-77 SGPAQVGKPYVLPR
+77 PAQVGKPYVLSR
-91 ALPVAKAPIPP
+91 ALPLAKAPIPP
-102 GAGLALVGESDEL
+102 GAGLALAGDNAEL

-122 KSLLAYSPQPVT
+122 KSLLTYSPQPVA

-147 RPLLWLAN
+147 RPRLWLAN
-155 PATIAV
+155 PATLAV

-168 FGVLAVIFPSAAA
+168 FGVLAVIFPSVAA

-213 MAALAPQIQTALD
+213 MAALTPQIHTALE

-251 GHASAQMRI
+251 GHASVQMRI

-265 QVYPEITLRSS
+265 QVRPEITLSS
-276 DQATPF
+276 PADATPF

-289 GAGHES
+289 GPNA
-295 GAVVHRSAGA
+295 
-305 AAPEP
+305 
-310 ASGTETSHPTSG
+310 ETGHPTSG
-322 QIAAINRRI
+322 QITAINRRI

-346 EVAYVPADS
+346 EVAYVPADC
-355 GPLAMTGPENLRGP
+355 GPLAVTGSGNLRGP

-386 LKIVVAGAKPAHWA
+386 LKIVVAGAKPEKWA
-400 WVSYLPHGEA
+400 WVSNLPHGAA

-429 RLAQAWTSRK
+429 RLAQAWASRK
-439 GLRGSRQ
+439 GQRGSRQ
-446 RLLLVVDGQVP
+446 RLLLVVDGEVP
-457 AGSRWEEFAAEP
+457 AGSRWEDFATEP

-476 VDDLSS
+476 VDDLNS

-505 PGTVPPS
+505 PGAVPQNQR
-512 AHHTA
+512 HTA
-517 SNGIPLQSARQTLLS
+517 SNGIPLQSARPSQMS

-569 TDVYPLTPGE
+569 TDVYPLATGE

-586 SGNESR
+586 SGDSSR

-626 NVIAAYLTGLALT
+626 NVIAAYLAGLALT
-639 QRPEDVN
+639 QRPEDVS
-646 WVIFDSRGTKWGELG
+646 WIIFDSRGTKWGELG
-661 QAPHCLGVESGRAD
+661 QAPHCLGIEPGRGD

-688 TERREIWLSESG
+688 TERREIWLRESG

-712 AGVPADLIVVIAA
+712 AGVPADLIVVIAV
-725 GEAFTSRQISQLAE
+725 GEAFTSRQLSQLAE

-777 EDEALEV
+777 EDAALEM
-784 VCGSFEIDPHAAFAH
+784 VCGSFEIDPHSAFAQS
-799 PGRGVLLVGG
+799 GRGVLLVGG

-819 LMNTDF
+819 LMTTDF
-825 TDPQLAPVNF
+825 TDPQLAPVKF
-835 TALGGAAFPPALSAG
+835 TALGGAAFPPALSTG
-850 GQERVPA
+850 GLWRVPA
-857 LMGGHSSRADKS
+857 LAGRSSSRAGTS
-869 GHQPAAEVLRVATP
+869 GDQPGFGVPRAATP
-883 LSVLAGSFCRGNST
+883 LSMLAGSFYRGNST

-902 SGLENVY
+902 SGLEKVY
-909 DLAALGKSSDT
+909 DLAALGQSSDA

-970 NTGGHPVT
+970 NTGGRPVT

-985 PALDVLS
+985 PTLDVLS

-1027 LRNATRSFPELR
+1027 LRNATHSFPELR

-1045 HLGEQPGERNG
+1045 QPGERNG
-1056 AKSPNS
+1056 AQALNS
-1062 ATLGQDA
+1062 ATPGQDA
-1069 GANAGKTLGA
+1069 GGDAGKTLGTTRSTNPGA
-1079 TRSANPGAILSTTPG
+1079 TRSVNLVANGVVG
-1094 ADSVAGSETDRG
+1094 GETDRG

-1206 LGALAKTP
+1206 LGTLAKTP

-1314 IWDAVACGFSDFR
+1314 IWDAVACGFADFR

-1341 SPGFPG
+1341 PPGFPG

-1359 QNTDAAAAMADV
+1359 LNTDSAAAMTDV

-1387 ATSRDGLS
+1387 ATSRDGMS

-1414 LGLGAADT
+1414 LGLTAADT

-1429 VPQDGTAFPP
+1429 VPQDGTVFPP

-1452 IQLPQ
+1452 VQLPQ

>member
-46 LVPLLDPG
+46 LAPLLDPG

-62 AESSGSQVPRGEAGG
+62 AESSGSQVSRGEAGG
-77 SGPAQVGKPYVLPR
+77 SDPAQVGKPYVLPR

-115 PPAPAGM
+115 APAPAGM
-122 KSLLAYSPQPVT
+122 KSLLAYSPQPVA

-141 NVEMPA
+141 KVEMPA
-147 RPLLWLAN
+147 RPRLWLAN
-155 PATIAV
+155 PATLAV
-161 PVVPVAL
+161 PVVPMAL
-168 FGVLAVIFPSAAA
+168 FGVLAVIFPSTVA
-181 FALLGLAVVAGGAE
+181 FALLGLALVAGGAE

-213 MAALAPQIQTALD
+213 MTALAPQIQMALD
-226 QRDAAIRASVT
+226 RRDAAIRASVT
-237 DLADPRHALLPGLW
+237 DLAEPRHALLPGLW

-260 PVGFT
+260 QVGFT
-265 QVYPEITLRSS
+265 QVYPEITLKSS
-276 DQATPF
+276 DQAAPF

-289 GAGHES
+289 GAGHGVGE
-295 GAVVHRSAGA
+295 AVHRPAGTA
-305 AAPEP
+305 PPEP

-322 QIAAINRRI
+322 QIVAINRRI
-331 SAIGAATVGEGHTGL
+331 SAIGAAAVGEGHTGL

-355 GPLAMTGPENLRGP
+355 GPLAVTGPRNLRGP

-386 LKIVVAGAKPAHWA
+386 LKIVVAAAKPAQWA

-416 LEPVSDLSETSAE
+416 LEPVSDLSEESAE
-429 RLAQAWTSRK
+429 RLAQAWMGRK

-446 RLLLVVDGQVP
+446 RLLLVVDGEVP
-457 AGSRWEEFAAEP
+457 AGSQWEEFGAEP

-482 AVSAARQVLDLATGS
+482 ALSAARQVLDLATGS

-517 SNGIPLQSARQTLLS
+517 SNGIPLQSARPTLLS

-569 TDVYPLTPGE
+569 TDVYPQATGE
-579 NAAVLGE
+579 SAAVLGDL
-586 SGNESR
+586 GDGSR
-592 CAAAIGYGTAG
+592 CAAAIGYGTSG

-626 NVIAAYLTGLALT
+626 NVIAAYLAGLALT

-661 QAPHCLGVESGRAD
+661 QAPHCLGVESGRGD

-688 TERREIWLSESG
+688 TERRENWLSESG

-725 GEAFTSRQISQLAE
+725 AEAFTSRQLSQLAE

-784 VCGSFEIDPHAAFAH
+784 VCGSFEIDPHVAFPY

-819 LMNTDF
+819 LMITDF
-825 TDPQLAPVNF
+825 SDPQLAPVNF
-835 TALGGAAFPPALSAG
+835 TALGGAAFPQTLVTG
-850 GQERVPA
+850 GRWRAPA
-857 LMGGHSSRADKS
+857 LMGGRSSRAKTS
-869 GHQPAAEVLRVATP
+869 GGQRTVEMPRAATP
-883 LSVLAGSFCRGNST
+883 LSVLAGSFCRGKSAV
-897 IRRWT
+897 RRWT

-909 DLAALGKSSDT
+909 DLAALGQSSDA

-992 SWANVGVVAHA
+992 NWANVGVVAHA
-1003 NEPETIADT
+1003 NEAETIADT

-1045 HLGEQPGERNG
+1045 QPG
-1056 AKSPNS
+1056 
-1062 ATLGQDA
+1062 
-1069 GANAGKTLGA
+1069 
-1079 TRSANPGAILSTTPG
+1079 TPFG
-1094 ADSVAGSETDRG
+1094 TDSVVGGETDRG

-1157 AWRGAFGMRI
+1157 AWRGAFRMRI
-1167 ELNGSVPGRGL
+1167 ALDGSVPGRGL

-1196 EPAQTRILER
+1196 ETSQIRILER
-1206 LGALAKTP
+1206 LGALAKTE
-1214 AHRIDRLAVPVFAT
+1214 AHRIGRLAVPVFAT
-1228 ALTVAPKGEMA
+1228 ALITAPKGEMA
-1239 LGLSAPGGR
+1239 LGLSAPGGP

-1259 IARGDGEVDRA
+1259 IARGDGEVDQA
-1270 VSLAVMR
+1270 VNLAVMR

-1305 ALETLAGLE
+1305 ALETLVGLE

-1341 SPGFPG
+1341 PPGFPG

-1359 QNTDAAAAMADV
+1359 QNTDTAAAMADV
-1371 IRAARSRGHL
+1371 IRAARSHGHL

-1387 ATSRDGLS
+1387 GTSRDGLS

-1414 LGLGAADT
+1414 LGLSAADT